1 MSQSLNTHHFRIK
14 RSSARIVHR
23 LESIKPESSR
33 SKSELE
39 SIKPESSRSKQSFM
53 VYHHFS
59 TIHLHSNI
67 YFLEISFY
75 FKHVRLA
82 LSHVYHTWF
91 YVHIINILLSAFIS
105 YLHNISIFLSATSFI
120 LAKISS
126 IPKIQKITKKIT
138 KLLSDKLFIFNL
150 HIQISWMNFNST
162 SAKSFW
168 TSIISYIQSKIFFS
182 LKVGVSN
189 KPT

>member
-1 MSQSLNTHHFRIK
+1 M
-14 RSSARIVHR
+14 HR
-23 LESIKPESSR
+23 
-33 SKSELE
+33 LE

-53 VYHHFS
+53 VYHHSS

-126 IPKIQKITKKIT
+126 IPKIQKITKKLQNFYQI
-138 KLLSDKLFIFNL
+138 LFIFNL

>member
-1 MSQSLNTHHFRIK
+1 M
-14 RSSARIVHR
+14 HR

-67 YFLEISFY
+67 YFLEISFN

-126 IPKIQKITKKIT
+126 IPKIQKLQKKNLQNFYQINY
-138 KLLSDKLFIFNL
+138 LFLTCTFRFPEWILIQHQQKAFGPQLFHIF
-150 HIQISWMNFNST
+150 SP
-162 SAKSFW
+162 KSFFLSRSECQ
-168 TSIISYIQSKIFFS
+168 TNP
-182 LKVGVSN
+182 LKSVGLL
-189 KPT
+189 TLFT